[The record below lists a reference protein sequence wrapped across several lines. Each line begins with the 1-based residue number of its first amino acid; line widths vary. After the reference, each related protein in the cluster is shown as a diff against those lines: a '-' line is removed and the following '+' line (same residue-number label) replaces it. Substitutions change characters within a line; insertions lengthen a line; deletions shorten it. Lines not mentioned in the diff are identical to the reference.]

1 MKDEVI
7 DELWQVKDSIAK
19 EHNYDVRLLSER
31 IRHRERLADEQVVDL
46 GKTSKSRIQKVI

>member
-7 DELWQVKDSIAK
+7 DELWKVKDSIAK

-46 GKTSKSRIQKVI
+46 GKTSKLRIQKVI